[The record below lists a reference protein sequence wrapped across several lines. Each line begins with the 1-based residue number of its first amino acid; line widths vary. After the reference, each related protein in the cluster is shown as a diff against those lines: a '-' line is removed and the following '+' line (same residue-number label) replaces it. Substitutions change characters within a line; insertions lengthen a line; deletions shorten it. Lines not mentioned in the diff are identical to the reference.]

1 MRRLIQAALLVTA
14 SAAVAACG
22 IHRTEEAGPQ
32 TSRTFPVGAFSS
44 LEVAGPYEVR
54 VHDGANPGVSVTG
67 PQNILDHMVVEVDG
81 NELQIHSKKN
91 GMFNRGN
98 WGSHDK
104 VVVEVTT
111 PTLDGVAI
119 AGSGDI
125 AVDQVRGSSFKGA
138 VAGSGSL
145 AIAAI
150 DVQSLKLEI
159 AGSGDINAAGKANQ
173 GEYEIAGSGS
183 ILAPEVTTHILKV
196 SIAGSGDVAAHSSG
210 TADVEIIGS
219 GDVTVTGGAKCKVDK
234 MGSGNANCS

>member
-1 MRRLIQAALLVTA
+1 MRRLLQAALLAAA

-22 IHRTEEAGPQ
+22 IHRSEQAGPQ

-54 VHDGANPGVSVTG
+54 VHSGAKPGVSVTG
-67 PQNILDHMVVEVDG
+67 PKNILDHMVVEVDG
-81 NELQIHSKKN
+81 NELQIHAKKN
-91 GMFNRGN
+91 GVFSGN
-98 WGSHDK
+98 WGSRGK

-125 AVDQVRGSSFKGA
+125 AVDQVKGESFKGA

-159 AGSGDINAAGKANQ
+159 AGSGDINAAGTATQ
-173 GEYEIAGSGS
+173 GQYEIAGSGS
-183 ILAPEVTTHILKV
+183 ILAPKVTTQSLKV

-219 GDVTVTGGAKCKVDK
+219 GDVTVTGGAKCTIDK

>member
-1 MRRLIQAALLVTA
+1 MRRLYQAALLATA
-14 SAAVAACG
+14 SVAVAACG
-22 IHRTEEAGPQ
+22 IHRSKEAGPQ
-32 TSRTFPVGAFSS
+32 TSRTFPVGAFTS

-54 VHDGANPGVSVTG
+54 VHEGAKPNVSVTG

-91 GMFNRGN
+91 GMFSGN
-98 WGSHDK
+98 WGSHGK

-125 AVDQVRGSSFKGA
+125 AVDKVKGDTFKGA

-150 DVQSLKLEI
+150 EVQSLKLEI
-159 AGSGDINAAGKANQ
+159 AGSGDINAAGKATR

-183 ILAPEVTTHILKV
+183 ILAPKLATQSLKV